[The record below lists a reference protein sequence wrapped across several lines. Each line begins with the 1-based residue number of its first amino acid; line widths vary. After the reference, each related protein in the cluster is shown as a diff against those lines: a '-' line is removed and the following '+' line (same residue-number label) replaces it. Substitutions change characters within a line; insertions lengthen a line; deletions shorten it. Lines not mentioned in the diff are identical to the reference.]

1 MNEFFFSRRSRKK
14 TKRRAEARRRIPYP
28 GEANRIKTR
37 KLGMLLRARGAWGK
51 NHTTWGSL
59 AQRDGGLGPREQSWV
74 CMGTHN
80 GLHPDQA

>member
-1 MNEFFFSRRSRKK
+1 MSFSLADVQEKK
-14 TKRRAEARRRIPYP
+14 TKRRAEARVEARRRIPYP

-59 AQRDGGLGPREQSWV
+59 AQRDGGLGPSCMSWV
-74 CMGTHN
+74 KV
-80 GLHPDQA
+80 A